1 MKSSSSCVCFAL
13 LTHCRHLEELLDGS
27 ISSQSAAEKSQQKI
41 QIQAEQKIQDARE
54 TSEEVSSADEPL
66 SG

>member
-1 MKSSSSCVCFAL
+1 M
-13 LTHCRHLEELLDGS
+13 LDGS